1 MWYDCGMPEQ
11 RIARINVAVNAD
23 MVSAIDR
30 VIETEH
36 VSLTEAVRRLIGY
49 GDFVYRSK
57 RDGATVLVKS
67 TSGATQEVVLL

>member
-1 MWYDCGMPEQ
+1 MSEQ

-57 RDGATVLVKS
+57 RDGARVLVKS